1 MAARTVRRIP
11 ASGCRGLAVA
21 SGLAALAAIGGCSDS
36 RPPKPEFQA
45 SDRRATARLNPM
57 VRPLAQTSDAKLAYT
72 HDLTIG
78 LPPQRVTAHF
88 EAARDRCLNEA
99 TLKCV
104 LVAASIDDGQRPSGR
119 PQAQIQV
126 RLPHDSVAPFMAF
139 VTAPLPGEAA
149 GDVVLRSQSTHAD
162 DLTDAIEDGGRRLAQ
177 LTAYRTRLDAI
188 AARPDPRVE
197 DLIRI
202 AQELA
207 QVQSQIE
214 EADAKQRGLSQRVDT
229 EIVSVALRSDEARA
243 GPLAPVEEA
252 WAQAGQTFGMSAGSA
267 LRFVVA
273 GLPWIPLLL
282 IGVFLLRAL
291 WRLRGRRSAGT
302 ERPLSK
308 AQP

>member
-1 MAARTVRRIP
+1 MTARRIP
-11 ASGCRGLAVA
+11 ARGCRGLVVA

-45 SDRRATARLNPM
+45 SDSRAMARLSP
-57 VRPLAQTSDAKLAYT
+57 VARPLAQTGDAKLAYT

-78 LPPQRVTAHF
+78 LPPQRVNAHF

-99 TLKCV
+99 ALKCI
-104 LVAASIDDGQRPSGR
+104 LVAASIDDGRRPAGR
-119 PQAQIQV
+119 PQAQVQV
-126 RLPHDSVAPFMAF
+126 RLPHESVAPFMAF
-139 VTAPLPGEAA
+139 VTSPLPGEAT
-149 GDVVLRSQSTHAD
+149 GDVVLRSQSTRAD

-177 LTAYRTRLDAI
+177 LTAYRARLDAI

-229 EIVSVALRSDEARA
+229 ELVSVALRSDEARA

-252 WAQAGQTFGMSAGSA
+252 WAQAGQTFGASAGSA

-273 GLPWIPLLL
+273 GLPWLPLVL
-282 IGVFLLRAL
+282 IGVLLLRAL
-291 WRLRGRRSAGT
+291 WRRRSRRSAMT
-302 ERPLSK
+302 ERTSSR

>member
-1 MAARTVRRIP
+1 MTARRIL
-11 ASGCRGLAVA
+11 AHGCRGLVAA

-45 SDRRATARLNPM
+45 SDSRAMARLAP
-57 VRPLAQTSDAKLAYT
+57 VARPLAQTSDAKLAYT

-78 LPPQRVTAHF
+78 LPPQRVNAHF

-99 TLKCV
+99 ALKCV
-104 LVAASIDDGQRPSGR
+104 LVAASVDDGRRPAGR
-119 PQAQIQV
+119 PQAQVQV
-126 RLPHDSVAPFMAF
+126 RLPHESVAPFMAF
-139 VTAPLPGEAA
+139 VTAPLPGEAT
-149 GDVVLRSQSTHAD
+149 GDVVLRSQSTRAD

-177 LTAYRTRLDAI
+177 LTAYRARLDAI

-214 EADAKQRGLSQRVDT
+214 EADAKQRGLNQRVDT
-229 EIVSVALRSDEARA
+229 ELVSIALRSDEARA

-252 WAQAGQTFGMSAGSA
+252 WAQAGQTFGESAGSA

-273 GLPWIPLLL
+273 GLPWLPLVL
-282 IGVFLLRAL
+282 IGVLLLRAL
-291 WRLRGRRSAGT
+291 WRRRGRQSAVT
-302 ERPLSK
+302 ERTSSR

>member
-1 MAARTVRRIP
+1 M
-11 ASGCRGLAVA
+11 
-21 SGLAALAAIGGCSDS
+21 
-36 RPPKPEFQA
+36 
-45 SDRRATARLNPM
+45 ARLTP
-57 VRPLAQTSDAKLAYT
+57 VARPLAQTSDVKLAYT

-99 TLKCV
+99 ALKCI

-149 GDVVLRSQSTHAD
+149 GEVVVRSQSTRAD

-214 EADAKQRGLSQRVDT
+214 DADAKQRGFSQRVDT
-229 EIVSVALRSDEARA
+229 ELVSVALRSDEARA
-243 GPLAPVEEA
+243 GPLAPVEEV
-252 WAQAGQTFGMSAGSA
+252 WDQAGQTFGTSAGSA

-273 GLPWIPLLL
+273 GLPWLPLVLVGLL
-282 IGVFLLRAL
+282 LLRAL
-291 WRLRGRRSAGT
+291 WRRRGRRSVETG
-302 ERPLSK
+302 RSPFK